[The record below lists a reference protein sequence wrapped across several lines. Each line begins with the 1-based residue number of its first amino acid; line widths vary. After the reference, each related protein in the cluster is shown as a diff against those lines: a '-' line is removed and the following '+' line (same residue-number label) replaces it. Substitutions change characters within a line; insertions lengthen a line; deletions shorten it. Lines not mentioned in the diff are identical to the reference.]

1 MAMLDRS
8 KVEEIA
14 SRWAPAFTDVQ
25 LDQYTA
31 QVDLFC
37 DHTGLS
43 PWQIV
48 TVGGWLCAH
57 ENMAGEDASPVVRSL
72 VAAAAI
78 RTVERGFG

>member
-1 MAMLDRS
+1 MGKLS
-8 KVEEIA
+8 
-14 SRWAPAFTDVQ
+14 T
-25 LDQYTA
+25 TA
-31 QVDLFC
+31 KAALVDLRAVAV
-37 DHTGLS
+37 DLGAAGAALHDSLGGYPATTPGA
-43 PWQIV
+43 V